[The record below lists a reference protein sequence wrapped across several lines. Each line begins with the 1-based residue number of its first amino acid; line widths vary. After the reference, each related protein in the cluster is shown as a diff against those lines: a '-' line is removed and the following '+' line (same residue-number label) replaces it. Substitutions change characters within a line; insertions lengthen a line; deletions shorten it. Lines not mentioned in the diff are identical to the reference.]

1 MTKKEYLSQA
11 YLLYKSIKR
20 KEIRIDAMRSS
31 LGVVATSYDDT
42 RIKTSP
48 HSPFESR
55 LVMIVDLEEELKEE
69 KEELEILKSQIWK
82 SIRAIGDDKIET
94 VMELRYI
101 SFENWPEIAEEL
113 GCSISYV
120 YTLHREGLG
129 LVRYV

>member
-113 GCSISYV
+113 GHSISYV

>member
-1 MTKKEYLSQA
+1 
-11 YLLYKSIKR
+11 
-20 KEIRIDAMRSS
+20 MRSS

-113 GCSISYV
+113 GYSISYV

>member
-113 GCSISYV
+113 GYSISYV